1 MTRKFRRSFEP
12 GLKPDEPPAMSTRT
26 VPSLHVRGNGIGR
39 LEMAA
44 RLRFG
49 RFQHKRGND
58 FQQPRGHQGN
68 RHFHMPTISTP
79 YGGPASAEHRRPA
92 QAVGA

>member
-1 MTRKFRRSFEP
+1 MVDATDSGRQAMRIRDVQSAGPAFMSVEIWKWRFRWTSPISSRS
-12 GLKPDEPPAMSTRT
+12 
-26 VPSLHVRGNGIGR
+26 V
-39 LEMAA
+39 
-44 RLRFG
+44 
-49 RFQHKRGND
+49 GND

-79 YGGPASAEHRRPA
+79 YGGPAYAERRRPA